1 MGPPKYLLAGMS
13 TLLPCVVVSAWV
25 FTEHSNIGSAFNGY
39 LGLFLLAFLYIATV
53 MGLGAGC
60 ICGIVGLL
68 RPEENKPLAMIG
80 LVLNLVA
87 SLWFLNGMM
96 WL

>member
-1 MGPPKYLLAGMS
+1 MS

-39 LGLFLLAFLYIATV
+39 LGLFLVAFLYIATV
-53 MGLGAGC
+53 MGLGAGF
-60 ICGIVGLL
+60 ICGIVALL

-87 SLWFLNGMM
+87 SLWFLNGMK